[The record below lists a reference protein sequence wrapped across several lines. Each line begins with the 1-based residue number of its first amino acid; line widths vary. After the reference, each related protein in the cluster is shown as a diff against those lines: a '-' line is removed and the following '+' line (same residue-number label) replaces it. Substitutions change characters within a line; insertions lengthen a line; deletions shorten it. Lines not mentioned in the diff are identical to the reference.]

1 MSLRDDLFAGA
12 RFRADGAV
20 LVALV
25 ALGVFLARGRF
36 ATNETDDSLATG
48 GCAPFA
54 DVVFAGFARFVAEEV
69 FPFLRVAIYQ
79 CTVTLSPLRPSS
91 R

>member
-1 MSLRDDLFAGA
+1 MSWREERFAGA
-12 RFRADGAV
+12 RFRADGA
-20 LVALV
+20 ALV
-25 ALGVFLARGRF
+25 ALNAFRVRGGF
-36 ATNETDDSLATG
+36 ATNATGESLATG
-48 GCAPFA
+48 ACARFA
-54 DVVFAGFARFVAEEV
+54 ELAFAAFARFVAALV

>member
-1 MSLRDDLFAGA
+1 MSLRDDRFAGA
-12 RFRADGAV
+12 RFRADGA
-20 LVALV
+20 ALV
-25 ALGVFLARGRF
+25 ALDAFLARAGF
-36 ATNETDDSLATG
+36 ASNATG
-48 GCAPFA
+48 ESFEIGAFAPFA
-54 DVVFAGFARFVAEEV
+54 DLAFAGFARFAAAVA